1 MTKEEI
7 KKKVLLVVMQGAF
20 LPESV
25 KKEMIQDDELLE
37 AYGMDSFAFIQL
49 IVKLEKE
56 FGIEVPEYLLVVD
69 KWETVNLIVTT
80 LYSILNDLP
89 VL

>member
-1 MTKEEI
+1 
-7 KKKVLLVVMQGAF
+7 
-20 LPESV
+20 
-25 KKEMIQDDELLE
+25 MIQDDELLE

-49 IVKLEKE
+49 IIKLEKE